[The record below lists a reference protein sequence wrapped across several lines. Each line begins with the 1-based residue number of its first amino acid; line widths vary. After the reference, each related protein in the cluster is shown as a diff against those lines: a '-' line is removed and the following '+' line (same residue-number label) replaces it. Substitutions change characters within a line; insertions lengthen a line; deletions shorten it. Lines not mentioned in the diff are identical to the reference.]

1 MPGNRRD
8 LVVGLVASLVT
19 IASVFVQAC
28 PFCPPTDPTLS
39 EKLAES
45 DTACLVMFLS
55 SVDGEELSMQKT
67 IFQVLRP
74 LKPSE
79 DFKVDSQIEIPIGV
93 TAKKGDVYLL
103 FGQKKEGAMEW
114 SLPDEMNDESL
125 AYVEQAPSPEAKS
138 KSERLV
144 YFFNCLGNS
153 NSKISNDA
161 FGEFARAE
169 LGEVQRMLEQL
180 PEQSDRKTSRASVRA
195 KLRKWLNDPNP
206 TLDVRRGFYGMLLGM
221 CGTEDDAKFLETMIL
236 APIAPDK
243 NRFWIEGVM
252 AGYLMLRGEPGLRL
266 IVEQKIDSLPRVVP
280 ISDPRLTDIN
290 AIRGTLSF
298 LWDNRRPQFSDET
311 LRVVMRR
318 FLDRPE
324 FADLVVANLARW
336 KDWSTLDRLIA
347 AYGREP
353 WETRS
358 AQEKI
363 VAFALSCRKD
373 VPANSGE
380 NLPEHAAKAQAFLD
394 SLDPDFVKSVKQGSG
409 GLVPP
414 PKTRSKTVCPDNVND

>member
-1 MPGNRRD
+1 MPGIRRF
-8 LVVGLVASLVT
+8 LSMGLVASLFFVT
-19 IASVFVQAC
+19 GLNVHSC

-45 DTACLVMFLS
+45 DAACLVKFLS
-55 SVDGEELSMQKT
+55 SEDGEELSMQKT
-67 IFQVLRP
+67 RFQVLR
-74 LKPSE
+74 LMKPSA

-93 TAKKGDVYLL
+93 TAKEGDVYLL
-103 FGQKKEGAMEW
+103 FGQKKEGEMEW
-114 SLPDEMNDESL
+114 SLPDEMNDETI
-125 AYVEQAPSPEAKS
+125 AYVEQAPPPEARS

-153 NSKISNDA
+153 NPKISNDA

-169 LGEVQRMLEQL
+169 LIEVERMIEQL
-180 PEQSDRKTSRASVRA
+180 PEQSDRKTSRANARA
-195 KLRKWLNDPNP
+195 KLRKWLNDPSP

-221 CGTEDDAKFLETMIL
+221 CGTDDDASLLETMIMS
-236 APIAPDK
+236 PIAPDK
-243 NRFWIEGVM
+243 NRFWIEGVL
-252 AGYLMLRGEPGLRL
+252 AGYFMLRGEPGLKL
-266 IVEQKIDSLPRVVP
+266 IVEKKLDSLPKVVP

-290 AIRGTLSF
+290 ALRGTLSF
-298 LWDNRRPQFSDET
+298 LWDNRRPQFSDES
-311 LRVVMRR
+311 LRAVMRR

-324 FADLVVANLARW
+324 FADLVVPNLARW
-336 KDWSTLDRLIA
+336 KDWSSLDRLIA

-358 AQEKI
+358 AKEKI

-373 VPANSGE
+373 VPANALD

-394 SLDPDFVKSVKQGSG
+394 SLDPDFVKSVKLGTG

-414 PKTRSKTVCPDNVND
+414 LKTPPKADSSND